1 MTDTEPTSASANSS
15 SGIEPSTAMDFDVRS
30 LQRPHSNLLAYYAA
44 SSLVLGPFFFVILI
58 PLFFRYKTLR
68 YDFDDEGVSMRWG
81 VLFRREISLN
91 YSRIQDIHLKS
102 NVLQRW
108 LGLGDVKLQTAS
120 GSAQAEMT
128 IEGFQEFSAIRD
140 YLYSRMRGSQTGVPT
155 KTSERST
162 PPPTSR
168 RMTAGADGDA
178 VAAELRAARAEMAR
192 LADALEVLAGRRSS
206 GAVNS
211 VDSKES

>member
-1 MTDTEPTSASANSS
+1 MTDAETTSP
-15 SGIEPSTAMDFDVRS
+15 EHHLDVRS

-44 SSLVLGPFFFVILI
+44 GSLVLGPFFFVVLI
-58 PLFFRYKTLR
+58 PLFFRYRTLR
-68 YDFDDEGVSMRWG
+68 YEFDDEGVSMRWG

-128 IEGFQEFSAIRD
+128 IEGFQEFAEIRD
-140 YLYSRMRGSQTGVPT
+140 YLYSRMRGSRSARSAP
-155 KTSERST
+155 TSESASRAQPATST
-162 PPPTSR
+162 VGGLSNGEDI
-168 RMTAGADGDA
+168 AL
-178 VAAELRAARAEMAR
+178 ELRAARAEMGR
-192 LADALEVLAGRRSS
+192 LADALEALAGSRSAS
-206 GAVNS
+206 PAPPAHQG
-211 VDSKES
+211 DR